1 MENQPNHRI
10 NRYLFLAVIMVFALA
25 LLFSL
30 KEFFTAFLGAI
41 IFYVLSKKPANWLIS
56 KKKWSKALTATLV
69 IVVSFFIFLIP
80 VILFGAMLIKKVQ
93 VFGNDMGNIYATL
106 RRLDEAIQQQFHI
119 RLLSEDNLQQVQHFF
134 NQLLSSALSGGLNM
148 LASITMMYFFLFF
161 MLVNIN
167 RLEAAIL
174 HYLPFSRRKILIFGE
189 ELQAQTFSN
198 AVGMPLVAFGQGF
211 TAYIAYL
218 ICNVPDAGFWAILTG
233 ATSVLPIIGTGL
245 FWIPIAA
252 YLVMQEQTWQAIFL
266 AVWGVL
272 VMGTIDNVIRFILA
286 KKMANVHPLVTV
298 LGIIIGL
305 QNFGITGLVF
315 GPLIISYFIILLK
328 MYYSDYFAHPA
339 RPTHQEE
346 ATFSWPFQGIM
357 RKGAHKVTYRKKNLN
372 G

>member
-10 NRYLFLAVIMVFALA
+10 NRYLFLAVIILFALTLIFTLRA
-25 LLFSL
+25 
-30 KEFFTAFLGAI
+30 FFTAFLGAV

-56 KKKWSKALTATLV
+56 KKKWSKSLTAILV
-69 IVVSFFIFLIP
+69 IVVSFCIFLIP

-93 VFGNDMGNIYATL
+93 VYGSDMGNVYATL
-106 RRLDEAIQQQFHI
+106 RQLDEAIQKQFHI
-119 RLLSEDNLQQVQHFF
+119 RLLSEENLQQVQQFF
-134 NQLLSSALSGGLNM
+134 NQLLTSALSGGLNM

-174 HYLPFSRRKILIFGE
+174 HYLPFSRRKILVFGE

-211 TAYIAYL
+211 TAYIGYL
-218 ICNVPDAGFWAILTG
+218 ICGVPDAGFWAILTG

-252 YLVMQEQTWQAIFL
+252 YLIMQEQTWQAIFL
-266 AVWGVL
+266 SAWGIL
-272 VMGTIDNVIRFILA
+272 VMGTIDNVIRFVLA

-298 LGIIIGL
+298 LGIIFGL

-315 GPLIISYFIILLK
+315 GPLIISYFLILLK
-328 MYYSDYFAHPA
+328 IYYSDYFAHPVKPS
-339 RPTHQEE
+339 RPEE
-346 ATFSWPFQGIM
+346 SSFSWPFQGMM
-357 RKGAHKVTYRKKNLN
+357 RKGAHKVAYRKKNIN
-372 G
+372 P